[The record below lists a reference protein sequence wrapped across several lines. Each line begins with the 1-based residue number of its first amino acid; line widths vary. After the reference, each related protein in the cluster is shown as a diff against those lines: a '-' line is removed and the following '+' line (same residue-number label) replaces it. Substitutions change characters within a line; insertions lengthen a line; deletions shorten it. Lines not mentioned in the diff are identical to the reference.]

1 MSIGG
6 ITNLNQ
12 YAAAM
17 AKTTNISAKP
27 VKAKDKLAATEGNSR
42 TDKFMPSNAPMS
54 EEELAQRRADRDA
67 MRGVSIEEARQSMED
82 SHPMAASVAA
92 SKERAEK
99 GRPIYNKA
107 MSGQPLTEA
116 EKSFLREH
124 YPEVYAQ
131 AIRIEQEVNML
142 KSQMSSCK
150 TKEDAQNLLMQRK
163 AALLS
168 GGKNDPSAM
177 LLVSALDGAFRNL

>member
-1 MSIGG
+1 MSING

-12 YAAAM
+12 YSAAIGKM
-17 AKTTNISAKP
+17 TNLNAKGTKTQEK
-27 VKAKDKLAATEGNSR
+27 KALPGENGK
-42 TDKFMPSNAPMS
+42 TDIFTPSNAPMS
-54 EEELAQRRADRDA
+54 ETELEQRKADRDA
-67 MRGVSIEEARQSMED
+67 MRGVSIEEARQSMAD

-131 AIRIEQEVNML
+131 AMRIEQEVNML
-142 KSQMSSCK
+142 KSQMRSCK